1 MSFAEDQGGFSSD
14 LDVLSPLY
22 STGPNKKAAVS
33 SHVGK
38 CCVFIWVCGTNLI
51 LPRAVRPATHAQFAY
66 NQFGCTEYAQ

>member
-38 CCVFIWVCGTNLI
+38 CCVFI
-51 LPRAVRPATHAQFAY
+51 
-66 NQFGCTEYAQ
+66 